1 MAFFFSG
8 RLNVSHATPA
18 SSSIF
23 FRTVVISTILHPPSP
38 AQSDYKQCLS
48 KHGHESTHWH
58 FTSPE
63 SMSSKKQALKP
74 LRSAKATKEIHVEQ
88 SHNRQR
94 HRIPMLPLNFRHV
107 LKIHA
112 VDPRDHRWHRHQHPV
127 SGQAFGGLI
136 FLQGD

>member
-23 FRTVVISTILHPPSP
+23 CNTVVISTMLHPPSP

-63 SMSSKKQALKP
+63 SMDSEEQALKP
-74 LRSAKATKEIHVEQ
+74 LRSAKATKEIPVEQ
-88 SHNRQR
+88 PHNSQR
-94 HRIPMLPLNFRHV
+94 HRVAVHPLNFRHV

-112 VDPRDHRWHRHQHPV
+112 IDPGDQSGHGHQRAVSRQSFRH
-127 SGQAFGGLI
+127 FI
-136 FLQGD
+136 FLQG